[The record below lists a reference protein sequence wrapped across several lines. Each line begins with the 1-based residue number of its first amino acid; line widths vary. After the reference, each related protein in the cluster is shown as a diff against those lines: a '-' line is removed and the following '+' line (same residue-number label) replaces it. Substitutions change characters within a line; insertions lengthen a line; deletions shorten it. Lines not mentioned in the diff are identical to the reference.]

1 MRTRYRHLATIR
13 RSPAC
18 VAVVARAVVA
28 VALMAT
34 AHTAPAWTQ
43 SASAGPVPPAALS
56 RSDTVELTGEA
67 VRAEVAPGLV
77 AILAPDLPDEAR
89 RVIVA
94 AMSDLAEAVA
104 FNPAGP
110 VEIAVGWKAMESLGV
125 GGPVIVEVRGRPH
138 PAALADTLFGGR
150 HAADGIDGFV
160 QMSSSQPWYF
170 GLDGEVPADRYDF
183 GSAFAHELIHA
194 LGFTMHAEEDDG
206 GRLTLT
212 GTTPQFD
219 SLLSSGGRPLTDL
232 TPTEQDRA
240 FRDDEI
246 WIDVGGGRLL
256 PLHAG
261 AGRGTSHFGYALSVA
276 DDQPGAL
283 MYAGRTKGIAPEI
296 DAPVLGVLAQLGY
309 PVRFAPSPPGDVR
322 VSLAGGDLAIRW
334 SVDLGPGS
342 TTPVAYRITLLH
354 QGRSQTALVVPGG
367 AARSSVELQR
377 PVDTLVITAVS
388 YSGVESPAV
397 RVVLPQTMAAATTLT
412 ELVSAVDYDPRHGEV
427 LRLYRAFF
435 DRDPDLAG
443 AKYWVAIHT
452 RGWSLDAIAGAFTR
466 SPEFTR
472 RYGTLGDR
480 AFLEQI
486 YRNVLGRDYD
496 QAGFEYWLGRLE
508 AGAVRGAVV
517 RWIASA
523 PEFVAAY
530 PYR

>member
-1 MRTRYRHLATIR
+1 MRIQLRHLATIR

-18 VAVVARAVVA
+18 TAVVALALVA
-28 VALMAT
+28 AAL
-34 AHTAPAWTQ
+34 TAPAWTQ
-43 SASAGPVPPAALS
+43 SASAGPVPPAAFQ
-56 RSDTVELTGEA
+56 RADPPGPTGDA
-67 VRAEVAPGLV
+67 VRQEFAPGLA
-77 AILAPDLPDEAR
+77 AILAADVPDEAG
-89 RVIVA
+89 RVIAGV
-94 AMSDLAEAVA
+94 MTDLAEAVE

-110 VEIAVGWKAMESLGV
+110 VEIAVGWEALESLGV
-125 GGPVIVEVRGRPH
+125 GGPVVVEVRGRPY

-160 QMSSSQPWYF
+160 RMSSSQPWYF

-194 LGFTMHAEEDDG
+194 LGFTMHTEEDDG
-206 GRLTLT
+206 GLVTLT

-219 SLLSSGGRPLTDL
+219 SLLSSGGRPLSEL
-232 TPTEQDRA
+232 TASEQDRA

-261 AGRGTSHFGYALSVA
+261 GGRGTSHFGYALSVA

-283 MYAGRTKGIAPEI
+283 MYAGRTTGIAPEV

-309 PVRFAPSPPGDVR
+309 PVQVAPSPPGDVR
-322 VSLAGGDLAIRW
+322 VSLGDGELAIRW

-342 TTPVAYRITLLH
+342 TTPAAFRITLLH
-354 QGRSQTALVVPGG
+354 DGRPQTGVVVPGG
-367 AARSSVELQR
+367 AARSSVDLER

-388 YSGVESPAV
+388 HDGVESAAV
-397 RVVLPQTMAAATTLT
+397 RVVLTPTMGVATTLT

-443 AKYWVAIHT
+443 AKYWLAIHS

-466 SPEFTR
+466 TPEFTR
-472 RYGTLGDR
+472 RYGTMGDR

-486 YRNVLGRDYD
+486 YRNVLGRDSD
-496 QAGFEYWLGRLE
+496 QAGFGYWLGRLE
-508 AGAVRGAVV
+508 AGADRGAVV

-523 PEFVAAY
+523 PEFVATY